1 MAGTHAGL
9 VGIPFVVASF
19 ALAIGHRWMPARTG
33 KGSAALDQAVGFKQ
47 YIATAEA
54 DRMKFAE
61 EENIFAKYL
70 PYAIVFGETTR
81 WAKAFEGMYAEG
93 QQPPGHG
100 LVSPVRNVECVPLR
114 ELLVVDEQLHH
125 TNIRNDCVDT
135 GIVGQQ
141 RLQRRRRFLG
151 RRRRWRRRRR
161 LVMAGKLDGQQ
172 ALITGGGSGLGLA
185 TAQALA
191 RDGAIVTICGRTQY
205 KLDAA
210 LKSLPANARS
220 AVCDVRDES
229 SVKAAVA
236 TAAEGGGL
244 HIAVANAGTGTVG
257 SIVMT
262 ELDAWNAVMETNL
275 TGVFLTFKHAG
286 GAIAKAGGGAMV
298 AISSIA
304 GALTHRYMGPYCVS
318 KAAVEMLVKNTAD
331 EMGMVGVRV
340 NAVRPGLVPT
350 DLSVGLTTSEFI
362 QNDYLE
368 QMPLG
373 RNGTP
378 RRHRRGGAVPR
389 RTRVVLDDGPDHR
402 RRRRTHASPRP

>member
-1 MAGTHAGL
+1 M
-9 VGIPFVVASF
+9 
-19 ALAIGHRWMPARTG
+19 
-33 KGSAALDQAVGFKQ
+33 
-47 YIATAEA
+47 
-54 DRMKFAE
+54 
-61 EENIFAKYL
+61 
-70 PYAIVFGETTR
+70 
-81 WAKAFEGMYAEG
+81 
-93 QQPPGHG
+93 
-100 LVSPVRNVECVPLR
+100 
-114 ELLVVDEQLHH
+114 
-125 TNIRNDCVDT
+125 
-135 GIVGQQ
+135 
-141 RLQRRRRFLG
+141 
-151 RRRRWRRRRR
+151 
-161 LVMAGKLDGQQ
+161 GKLDGQQ

-191 RDGAIVTICGRTQY
+191 RDGAVVTICGRTEA
-205 KLDAA
+205 KLETA
-210 LKSLPANARS
+210 LKSLPDNARA
-220 AVCDVRDES
+220 AVCDVRDEE

-236 TAAEGGGL
+236 TAAEGNGL

-257 SIVMT
+257 AIT
-262 ELDAWNAVMETNL
+262 TTDLNAWNAVMETNL

-318 KAAVEMLVKNTAD
+318 KAAVEMLVKNMAD

-378 RRHRRGGAVPR
+378 EDIAEAVRYLVGPESSWVTGQIIAADGGHTLRRGPDMHGMMEQAIGA
-389 RTRVVLDDGPDHR
+389 DGVK
-402 RRRRTHASPRP
+402 SMLQGG